1 VDGVAEETP
10 VELLVQVEASGADEE
25 EIDRLTRDLLAEL
38 RELPLESA
46 EIPRAATR
54 SAGAKSFGIEALG
67 ALAIKVVPS
76 ALPKIVAF
84 LRGWLDRGAGK
95 HIKIKATN
103 GKHSFEVDL
112 PAGEFSHD
120 ELKELLAHLA
130 TGGAGPATNR
140 KGS

>member
-1 VDGVAEETP
+1 VVEETP

-38 RELPLESA
+38 RDLPVESA
-46 EIPRAATR
+46 EIPVAATR

-67 ALAIKVVPS
+67 ALALKVAPS

-84 LRGWLDRGAGK
+84 LRDWLNRGDGK
-95 HIKIKATN
+95 HIKIKASN

-120 ELKELLAHLA
+120 ELKELLAQLG
-130 TGGAGPATNR
+130 TGGSGSTASR